1 MYAGF
6 HGSRKKLFMPL
17 SQPKAVYKE
26 FNLHRCGV
34 IPVLQAEQ
42 YTYGD
47 AKQFAQRIQ

>member
-1 MYAGF
+1 MA
-6 HGSRKKLFMPL
+6 L
-17 SQPKAVYKE
+17 SQPKAVYQE

-42 YTYGD
+42 YTFNRD